1 MDQWRKILLKIFIYY
16 LLIINAAAFAFY
28 GIDKR
33 KAVRQ
38 RWRIRESVLLGLAA
52 AGGSVG
58 APCGMKLFHHKTHKR
73 RFSIGV
79 PAMLIAWTAALIY
92 IMYRIYF

>member
-1 MDQWRKILLKIFIYY
+1 MLKIFIYY

-58 APCGMKLFHHKTHKR
+58 AP
-73 RFSIGV
+73 
-79 PAMLIAWTAALIY
+79 
-92 IMYRIYF
+92 